1 MGIYS
6 EHSGPCQGSRAARW
20 DLAFLLLLLPVF
32 AAAEPPE
39 KSGGQSRAAALA
51 ALAQKQGFSLSGAE
65 RLGEV
70 AAPVMEEGLEPEQRL
85 RLLLG
90 GFNHV
95 LVRGSDGAIE
105 RLIITGRKRGAAEVP
120 REIALPTRRRGPHHL
135 VEVTAL
141 GRGNR
146 QLDLTLMVDTGATYL
161 VLPLSL
167 AERLGLDPG
176 ALQPRQVQT
185 ANGPAPARV
194 GRLPGLRLGNER
206 LEDVQTAFVDDK
218 RLGGTMLLGMSVL
231 ERYRVTLDDRNDR
244 LLLLREPES
253 PTGDE

>member
-6 EHSGPCQGSRAARW
+6 EYSRSCHDPFIARCC
-20 DLAFLLLLLPVF
+20 LAFLLLLLPVF
-32 AAAEPPE
+32 AAAEPPG
-39 KSGGQSRAAALA
+39 KSGGQNRAAALA
-51 ALAQKQGFSLSGAE
+51 ALAEAQGFSLSGAE
-65 RLGEV
+65 RLGD
-70 AAPVMEEGLEPEQRL
+70 ASAPLLEDDLAPEQRL
-85 RLLLG
+85 RILLQ

-95 LVRGSDGAIE
+95 LVRGTDGAIE
-105 RLIITGRKRGAAEVP
+105 RLIITGRTRNAAEVP

-135 VEVTAL
+135 VEATAL

-146 QLDLTLMVDTGATYL
+146 QIALTLMVDTGATYV

-167 AERLGLDPG
+167 AERLGLDP
-176 ALQPRQVQT
+176 ASLRPRQVQT

-194 GRLPGLRLGNER
+194 GHLPGLRLGAER
-206 LEDVQTAFVDDK
+206 LEDVQTAFVEDR
-218 RLGGTMLLGMSVL
+218 RLGGSMLLGMSVL

-253 PTGDE
+253 GTGD

>member
-1 MGIYS
+1 MRP
-6 EHSGPCQGSRAARW
+6 HSNLSRPRHSPLAAW
-20 DLAFLLLLLPVF
+20 LGLGLLLLFLPIVASA
-32 AAAEPPE
+32 AAAEN
-39 KSGGQSRAAALA
+39 GDRRDLA
-51 ALAQKQGFSLSGAE
+51 MVLEAIAGEHDFSLAGTE
-65 RLGEV
+65 RLGDA
-70 AAPVMEEGLEPEQRL
+70 AAPADNEGMALEQRL

-95 LVRGSDGAIE
+95 LVRGSDGTLE

-120 REIALPTRRRGPHHL
+120 REIALLTRRRGPHHL
-135 VEVTAL
+135 VEATAL

-146 QLDLTLMVDTGATYL
+146 QIGLTLMVDTGATYV

-167 AERLGLDPG
+167 AERLGIDP
-176 ALQPRQVQT
+176 ASLQPRQVQT

-194 GRLPGLRLGNER
+194 GRLPGLRLGGER

-253 PTGDE
+253 PTGD